1 MLLSEIRQKVRNM
14 LDDNAK
20 RDTHRY
26 WTNAEIDEYINACI
40 EEMCERTQCVTDSLT
55 DSVCLITLV
64 ANQRHYPLNS
74 AILDIK
80 TVQPSWQDTP
90 LARQS
95 VATAAAGW
103 LSDVGLPNAYLLNYS
118 DGYISL
124 TSAPSTVTTET
135 LRLSTARL
143 PISELVAEGNEPDIP
158 RQYHR
163 KLFNG
168 VLGLA
173 YDKQDSELYN
183 PAKAKGHRE
192 RWDNDLSTIVRRT
205 SRLKPRIIV
214 ARSVE
219 MS

>member
-20 RDTHRY
+20 RDTQRY
-26 WTNAEIDEYINACI
+26 WPNTDIDEYINACI

-64 ANQRHYPLNS
+64 ANQRHYTLSS
-74 AILDIK
+74 AVLDIQ
-80 TVQPSWQDTP
+80 TVQPSWQDAP
-90 LARQS
+90 LTQQS
-95 VATAAAGW
+95 VATVSAGW
-103 LSDVGLPNAYLLNYS
+103 LSDVGLPTSYLLDYS
-118 DGYISL
+118 DGKLSL
-124 TSAPSTVTTET
+124 TSAPTAVTTET
-135 LRLSTARL
+135 LRLSVTRL
-143 PISELVAEGNEPDIP
+143 PVSELVAAGDEPDIP
-158 RQYHR
+158 RQHHR

-183 PAKAKGHRE
+183 PAKAKGHRD
-192 RWDNDLSTIVRRT
+192 RWENDLSTIVRRT
-205 SRLKPRIIV
+205 ARLKPRITI